1 MFELWRQCCVNCNYS
16 SQQFCKSCVMHLL
29 SEKPGWSIW
38 LAEEKFYSWV
48 LFISLYKREMRKS
61 QQNKSL
67 SQIPWYQ
74 SRAGERIL
82 ASGSKQIPDL
92 TSEKASA
99 FCICCR
105 VLSSCS
111 SLCWWYESKSALAD
125 QYQFTQWQWF
135 EITDTEICH
144 DTQNSQQDSGVIFC
158 FIVGATSNRWLRVT
172 W

>member
-1 MFELWRQCCVNCNYS
+1 MFELWRQCCVNFNYS

-67 SQIPWYQ
+67 SQIPWSQ

-105 VLSSCS
+105 VLSQLLLIPLLVIREQQVSTGWS
-111 SLCWWYESKSALAD
+111 VPIYPVAMVWNYRYWDLPWHSK
-125 QYQFTQWQWF
+125 QPTRQWGYFLLYSWCNF
-135 EITDTEICH
+135 
-144 DTQNSQQDSGVIFC
+144 
-158 FIVGATSNRWLRVT
+158 
-172 W
+172 